1 MAEFNFG
8 IGGTSETVNGAELN
22 SLPLLP
28 PHSNVRRRDSNNGK
42 RKSHKKPY
50 RFFFNFFL
58 GIDIFLLIL
67 ALVGFSLA
75 LYSVIVSESRNDDFN
90 LEREKLKK
98 QEKLLNEQ
106 TQSQIAM
113 EKELDILKKLVL
125 SQQNLI
131 QNLEN
136 KLEEIYNQVRYSFL
150 SVLYF
155 WTFFNLVQ
163 LDLKSLTSFQN

>member
-1 MAEFNFG
+1 M
-8 IGGTSETVNGAELN
+8 
-22 SLPLLP
+22 
-28 PHSNVRRRDSNNGK
+28 
-42 RKSHKKPY
+42 
-50 RFFFNFFL
+50 
-58 GIDIFLLIL
+58 IL

-113 EKELDILKKLVL
+113 EKELDTLKTLVL

-131 QNLEN
+131 QILDW
-136 KLEEIYNQVRYSFL
+136 KRIRYSKKIWF
-150 SVLYF
+150 
-155 WTFFNLVQ
+155 
-163 LDLKSLTSFQN
+163 

>member
-1 MAEFNFG
+1 MIQIMARENPTRSVKDFPS
-8 IGGTSETVNGAELN
+8 I
-22 SLPLLP
+22 
-28 PHSNVRRRDSNNGK
+28 
-42 RKSHKKPY
+42 
-50 RFFFNFFL
+50 FFF
-58 GIDIFLLIL
+58 GIDIFLLLL

-75 LYSVIVSESRNDDFN
+75 LYSVIVSESGYDDFN
-90 LEREKLKK
+90 LEHKQLKK

-113 EKELDILKKLVL
+113 EKELDTLKKLVL

-131 QNLEN
+131 QNLDN

-150 SVLYF
+150 SGLYF
-155 WTFFNLVQ
+155 WTFSNLVQ